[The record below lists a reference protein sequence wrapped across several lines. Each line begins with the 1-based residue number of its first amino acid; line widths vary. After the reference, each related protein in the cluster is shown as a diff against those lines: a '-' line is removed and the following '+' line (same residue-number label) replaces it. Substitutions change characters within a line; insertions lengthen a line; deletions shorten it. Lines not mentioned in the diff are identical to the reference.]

1 MNELSHLA
9 KSIKNFCESHT
20 MVESFVYVDDVS
32 RIPELGEAFR
42 RVILF
47 PLTFEINNDTYAVS
61 FGMVVQ
67 DKVRGLDFTA
77 HIKSQEAN
85 MYIIGEIEEYLYQI
99 DNDITIT
106 DTEFVPNDE
115 NDAGENVT
123 AAVATVNAQF
133 HRYRY
138 TDLATE

>member
-1 MNELSHLA
+1 
-9 KSIKNFCESHT
+9 
-20 MVESFVYVDDVS
+20 
-32 RIPELGEAFR
+32 
-42 RVILF
+42 
-47 PLTFEINNDTYAVS
+47 
-61 FGMVVQ
+61 
-67 DKVRGLDFTA
+67 
-77 HIKSQEAN
+77 

-133 HRYRY
+133 HRHRY

>member
-9 KSIKNFCESHT
+9 KSIKNFCDSHS
-20 MVESFVYVDDVS
+20 MVESFEYVDDVA
-32 RIPELGEAFR
+32 RIEQLGSAFR
-42 RVILF
+42 RVIIF
-47 PLTFEINNDTYAVS
+47 PLSYEINADTYLVS
-61 FGMVVQ
+61 FGLVVQ
-67 DKVRGLDFTA
+67 DKLRGLDFTA

-85 MYIIGEIEEYLYQI
+85 MYIIGELEEYLYQI

-106 DTEFVPNDE
+106 DTTFVPDDT

-123 AAVATVNAQF
+123 AAVATINAQF
-133 HRYRY
+133 HRFRY

>member
-9 KSIKNFCESHT
+9 KSIKSFCESHS
-20 MVESFVYVDDVS
+20 MVESFAYVDDPS
-32 RIPELGEAFR
+32 KIAELGEAFR
-42 RVILF
+42 RVVIF
-47 PLTFEINNDTYAVS
+47 PLTFEITNDTYMVT
-61 FGMVVQ
+61 FGLVVQ

-85 MYIIGEIEEYLYQI
+85 MYIVGELEEYLYQI

-106 DTEFVPNDE
+106 DTEFIPNE
-115 NDAGENVT
+115 QNDAGENLT
-123 AAVATVNAQF
+123 ACVASINAQF

-138 TDLATE
+138 TDLATS

>member
-9 KSIKNFCESHT
+9 KSIKNFCDSHS
-20 MVESFVYVDDVS
+20 MVESFEYVDDVA
-32 RIPELGEAFR
+32 RIEQLGSAFR
-42 RVILF
+42 RVIIF
-47 PLTFEINNDTYAVS
+47 PLSYEINADTYLVS
-61 FGMVVQ
+61 FGLVVQ
-67 DKVRGLDFTA
+67 DKIRGLDFVA

-85 MYIIGEIEEYLYQI
+85 MYIIGELEEYLYQI

-106 DTEFVPNDE
+106 DTTFVPDDT

-123 AAVATVNAQF
+123 AAVATINAQF

>member
-9 KSIKNFCESHT
+9 KSIKNFCDSHS
-20 MVESFVYVDDVS
+20 MVESFEYVDDVA
-32 RIPELGEAFR
+32 RIEQLGSAFR
-42 RVILF
+42 RVIIF
-47 PLTFEINNDTYAVS
+47 PLSYEINADTYLVS
-61 FGMVVQ
+61 FGLVVQ
-67 DKVRGLDFTA
+67 DKLRGLDFVA

-85 MYIIGEIEEYLYQI
+85 MYIIGELEEYLYQI

-106 DTEFVPNDE
+106 DTTFVPDDT

-123 AAVATVNAQF
+123 AAVATINAQF